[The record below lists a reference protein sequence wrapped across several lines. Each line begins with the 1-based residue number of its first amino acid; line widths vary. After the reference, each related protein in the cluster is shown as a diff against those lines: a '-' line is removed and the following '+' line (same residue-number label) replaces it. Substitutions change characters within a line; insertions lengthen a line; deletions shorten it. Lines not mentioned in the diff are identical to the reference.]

1 MPLTLSF
8 FVGCVLCTFPVIDS
22 FCISKLIGN
31 KLRVCDSYRLC
42 LLKLCNHIMIW
53 FCTYCMTSRCICSLK
68 QYVVFWIVFRDFFPQ
83 LLRLI
88 QLLSIKTKRTIKQ
101 KQNMEIFLFPFQL
114 EGDERKNL
122 DQVFIWPSQFA
133 MNSNHLCKCFVHQS
147 LRGNDGTLFS
157 LPKFYHTI
165 PSWKCALLSIEIP
178 SKGTSFHVI
187 WPF

>member
-1 MPLTLSF
+1 MQPHYDLILHVLHDITLHMF
-8 FVGCVLCTFPVIDS
+8 LKT
-22 FCISKLIGN
+22 
-31 KLRVCDSYRLC
+31 VCSILNFIQG
-42 LLKLCNHIMIW
+42 LL
-53 FCTYCMTSRCICSLK
+53 S
-68 QYVVFWIVFRDFFPQ
+68 Q

-88 QLLSIKTKRTIKQ
+88 QLLSIKTKRTTKQ

-165 PSWKCALLSIEIP
+165 PSWKCTLFSIEIP